1 MFLCCLLFLLSSR
14 GIYLYNTGTSMTCLA
29 NLRSENTRLEQHSS
43 AAAAAAAAE
52 SAQLSGKEEENK
64 QLKSEISRLMTDL
77 QNLTQVVASNI
88 HTYIYLY
95 IYIYNTSKQ
104 VVRSHQAQTF
114 DAVK

>member
-1 MFLCCLLFLLSSR
+1 
-14 GIYLYNTGTSMTCLA
+14 
-29 NLRSENTRLEQHSS
+29 
-43 AAAAAAAAE
+43 
-52 SAQLSGKEEENK
+52 
-64 QLKSEISRLMTDL
+64 MTDL